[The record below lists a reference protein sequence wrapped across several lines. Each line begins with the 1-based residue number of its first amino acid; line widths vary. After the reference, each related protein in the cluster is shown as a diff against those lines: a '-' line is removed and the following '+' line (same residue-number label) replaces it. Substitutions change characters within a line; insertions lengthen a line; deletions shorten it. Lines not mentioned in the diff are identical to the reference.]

1 VVGGAAGQKKTGLAL
16 ALCRARGRDVGRVK
30 GEGVSVDLA
39 RLPQGPRAKLIRGRR
54 VLERC
59 GAGGF
64 GEDWQQVVVDAA
76 AHTEGLSVSSGAG
89 WDGME
94 WCRRQPSI
102 TPRPKGERAPL
113 L

>member
-64 GEDWQQVVVDAA
+64 GE
-76 AHTEGLSVSSGAG
+76 
-89 WDGME
+89 
-94 WCRRQPSI
+94 
-102 TPRPKGERAPL
+102 ER
-113 L
+113 